1 MSSDFLQTADLFQAG
16 FFGVFIFVAIFS
28 SLVRRSENKDKH
40 SFK

>member
-16 FFGVFIFVAIFS
+16 FFEVFIFVAIFS